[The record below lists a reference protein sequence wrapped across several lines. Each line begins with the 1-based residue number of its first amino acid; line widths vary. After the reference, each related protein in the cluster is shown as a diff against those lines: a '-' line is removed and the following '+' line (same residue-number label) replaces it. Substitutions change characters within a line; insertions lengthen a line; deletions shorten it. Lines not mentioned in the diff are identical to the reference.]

1 MRKSESNA
9 TQKVTRFFESKA
21 ENNTTADYKQKKFHM
36 PFEVD
41 ILNTGVR
48 RIKNINEWLP

>member
-21 ENNTTADYKQKKFHM
+21 ENNTPADYKQKKFHM
-36 PFEVD
+36 PFKVD

-48 RIKNINEWLP
+48 KIKNINKWLP